1 MVQKFWMFQ
10 RQLFLIFDERSII
23 SIMTGIKLLE
33 YSKSSVEGSCKCLWS
48 GSEKYLENENTAGI
62 TLIF

>member
-1 MVQKFWMFQ
+1 
-10 RQLFLIFDERSII
+10 
-23 SIMTGIKLLE
+23 MTGIKLLE